1 MQIDEV
7 LNQSSKAFNLYKK
20 TSLADRAA
28 FLRSIASCLEDIKEE
43 LIPTACE
50 ESHLPEG
57 RITGEL
63 GRTTG
68 QVRLFA
74 QYVEEGS
81 WLEATIDHAD
91 PDRTP
96 VPKPD
101 LRRYLVPLG
110 PVVVFG
116 ASNFPLAFSTAGG
129 DSISALASGCSVVYK
144 GHPSHPKTS
153 LLVYGAIKKA
163 LQNSGLPEGVF
174 QHVEGGIEAGQ
185 ELVKHPLTKAVGFTG
200 SYKGGKALFDL
211 ANSREE
217 PIPVYAEMGSIN
229 PIFVLENQ
237 LSTGLQGLAAN
248 YAQSLTLGVGQFCT
262 NPGVILVP
270 EKYAEEFA
278 KETAKSLEAI
288 DGQKMLNE
296 GIQQTYA
303 GSLKAFETTS
313 ALQWAKK
320 AEGVEAGYP
329 ALARTDL
336 KSWLADKSLREE
348 VFGPFGMVVTY
359 ENQAELLKAA
369 RTLEGQLTITLWAT
383 KEELAEQEELI
394 SELQE
399 KCGRLLYGGV
409 PTGVEVGYAM
419 QHGGPFPS
427 TTDSRSTS
435 VGVYAIKRFA
445 RPLALQNCPED
456 LLPDA
461 LKESNPLGIP
471 RTVDGKLLSYMF
483 DAN

>member
-1 MQIDEV
+1 MQIDQV
-7 LNQSSKAFNLYKK
+7 LNQSAEAFSVYKK
-20 TSLADRAA
+20 TSLAERAA
-28 FLRSIASCLEDIKEE
+28 FLRSIATCLEEIREE

-57 RITGEL
+57 RISGEL

-68 QVRLFA
+68 QIRLFA
-74 QYVEEGS
+74 NYVEEGS
-81 WLEATIDHAD
+81 WLEATIDHGD
-91 PDRTP
+91 PNRAP

-129 DSISALASGCSVVYK
+129 DSVSALAAGCTVVYK
-144 GHPSHPKTS
+144 GHPSHPETS

-163 LQNSGLPEGVF
+163 IEISGLPEGVF
-174 QHVEGGIEAGQ
+174 QHVAGGISEGQ
-185 ELVKHPLTKAVGFTG
+185 ELVKHPLVKAVGFTG
-200 SYKGGKALFDL
+200 SFRGGKALFDL
-211 ANSREE
+211 ANSRKE

-229 PIFVLENQ
+229 PVFVFKKQLKADLEKM
-237 LSTGLQGLAAN
+237 AAQ

-270 EKYAEEFA
+270 KEYAEEFA
-278 KETAKSLEAI
+278 AMASKSLEEVK
-288 DGQKMLNE
+288 GQTMLNQ
-296 GIQQTYA
+296 GIQQAYV
-303 GSLKAFETTS
+303 GSLGTLENTS
-313 ALQWAKK
+313 TLKWAKK
-320 AEGVEAGYP
+320 AGGTDTGYP
-329 ALARTDL
+329 ALALTELRD
-336 KSWLADKSLREE
+336 WLADKSLQEE
-348 VFGPFGMVVTY
+348 VFGPFGMVVAY
-359 ENQAELLKAA
+359 EDQAELVKAA
-369 RTLEGQLTITLWAT
+369 RALEGQLTITLWAE

-445 RPLALQNCPED
+445 RPLALQNCPD
-456 LLPDA
+456 ALLPDA
-461 LKESNPLGIP
+461 LKEANPLSIP
-471 RTVDGKLLSYMF
+471 RTVDGKLVS
-483 DAN
+483 